1 MENLMTWVGL
11 MASTRIIMK
20 TILYLDY
27 GRRWRNA

>member
-1 MENLMTWVGL
+1 MGNLMTWVGL

-20 TILYLDY
+20 IILYLDY